1 MQGNY
6 PRLAEFDGVEL
17 LDVYRKL
24 TPADINAVIDFWL
37 RNRSLPAGLT
47 LMELRRRANEVVV
60 AVLREDAIV
69 ALGSAHVDFA
79 PHDGQQY
86 YFYRDFFGPNGAT
99 NSAADSATDSVRRA
113 LLTQSYTILKAWEPR
128 YLPRKPFGVLVSP
141 QGADVLADSELQA
154 GSEIGFFI
162 LGLRPGGAPVV
173 GRKFDESVTEHQISP
188 GTSLPVDS
196 DV

>member
-6 PRLAEFDGVEL
+6 PRLAECDGVEL

-60 AVLREDAIV
+60 AVLREGAIV
-69 ALGSAHVDFA
+69 ALSSAHVDFA

-86 YFYRDFFGPNGAT
+86 YFYRAFFGPGGET
-99 NSAADSATDSVRRA
+99 DSATDSVWRA

-188 GTSLPVDS
+188 GASLPVNS